1 MAREF
6 LQITAEQGP
15 PKSYFDNGSTSH
27 YGVFY
32 GSGGTPTGTRTI
44 LQLTDSNQFTVRPVV
59 MPWEIRAAS
68 GYNRRLIRGSGTAAS
83 AGGSPRAMVQGT
95 LGNCIIYD
103 SQATFWFGDSS
114 RSTPTG
120 NSNTY
125 GMLEP
130 VPSGTPPGGSFELNS
145 YTIDHAI
152 LMDDA
157 SNTVFYRRYL
167 GCRVQRA
174 TISADSDS
182 QLLRISCDIIGHGV
196 QDPITSTDFPEPTFV
211 GGAGPYT
218 YPVGNP
224 FVLAHASSYT
234 FGQYSVTTGS
244 GRQEFESFNVTIE
257 NLIDSTFFNSTNLT
271 RTKFCGRNVNAS
283 VGVPFITKQDRLDY
297 EAATTPHSGSIT
309 FNNTAATHS
318 IVFNFHAQHYTSG
331 VTDNLDYNRV
341 FRQNVAFVN
350 FVDTSVPS
358 DLLLY
363 GS

>member
-6 LQITAEQGP
+6 IQITAEQGP
-15 PKSYFDNGSTSH
+15 PKSYFGAGSN
-27 YGVFY
+27 YGIFY
-32 GSGGTPTGTRTI
+32 GSGGTATGARTI

-68 GYNRRLIRGSGTAAS
+68 GYNRRLIRGSGTAGS
-83 AGGSPRAMVQGT
+83 GGVPRAMVQGT

-103 SQATFWFGDSS
+103 SQAIFWFGDAS

-125 GMLEP
+125 GMLAP
-130 VPSGTPPGGSFELNS
+130 VPSGTPPAGSFELNS

-152 LMDDA
+152 LLDDG
-157 SNTVFYRRYL
+157 SNTVAYRRYL

-182 QLLRISCDIIGHGV
+182 QLLRISCDFIGHGV

-211 GGAGPYT
+211 GGAGPST
-218 YPVGNP
+218 YPTGNP
-224 FVLAHASSYT
+224 FVLANASSYT
-234 FGQYSVTTGS
+234 FGLGGS
-244 GRQEFESFNVTIE
+244 RIEFEAFSVTIE

-271 RTKFCGRNVNAS
+271 RTKFCGRNVNAT
-283 VGVPFITKQDRLDY
+283 VTVPYVTKQDRLDY
-297 EAATTPHSGSIT
+297 EAATTQHPASIT
-309 FNNTAATHS
+309 FSNGVTSHS
-318 IVFNFHAQHYTSG
+318 VVFQFNGYQYTSG

-341 FRQNVAFVN
+341 FRQNVAMVN
-350 FVDTSVPS
+350 FVDTGASPIG
-358 DLLLY
+358 DLMLY